1 MCGFLRARVAR
12 LVSVEMQGKLDI
24 LAENVEEDGFVAGV
38 CFLQD
43 DSGEGSAFF
52 KTTPLSG
59 APGRGAFLGSCC
71 PLTLPERLWRHPT
84 PKRCDCWRTAS
95 VKSAL

>member
-1 MCGFLRARVAR
+1 
-12 LVSVEMQGKLDI
+12 MQGKLDI

-71 PLTLPERLWRHPT
+71 PLRFQKSPVEAPHPEALRLLEDDFAGVRPVT
-84 PKRCDCWRTAS
+84 
-95 VKSAL
+95 VENL

>member
-1 MCGFLRARVAR
+1 MFLRARVAR

-43 DSGEGSAFF
+43 DSGERECFFQDDSA
-52 KTTPLSG
+52 G
-59 APGRGAFLGSCC
+59 GRPVTSENL
-71 PLTLPERLWRHPT
+71 
-84 PKRCDCWRTAS
+84 
-95 VKSAL
+95 

>member
-1 MCGFLRARVAR
+1 
-12 LVSVEMQGKLDI
+12 MQGKLDI
-24 LAENVEEDGFVAGV
+24 LAENAGENGSVAGV
-38 CFLQD
+38 CVLQDGFGGGPCFLQD
-43 DSGEGSAFF
+43 DFGEG
-52 KTTPLSG
+52 TPSVGG

-95 VKSAL
+95 VESSL